1 MNEKQIFKKYL
12 ARYLLIILIVVF
24 CCIPFGAVTYRYIRD
39 YTISSNLNQLEE
51 NVKEI
56 DSQVGKMHMVVTMM
70 GEDPNLLDLKRVNG
84 PLPGKRFL
92 YMKYMRDRLF
102 EIHTI
107 YDFSSMSFLLFTNN
121 PVFVSASQVDDSFY
135 DYYGKFLKCTDMD
148 ADAFRNMIFQAPDL
162 KSLCW
167 RF

>member
-70 GEDPNLLDLKRVNG
+70 GEDSNLLDLKRVNG

-92 YMKYMRDRLF
+92 YMKYMRPF
-102 EIHTI
+102 TI
-107 YDFSSMSFLLFTNN
+107 SLPCPFSYLPTIQFLSLPARSMT
-121 PVFVSASQVDDSFY
+121 VSTTIMENF
-135 DYYGKFLKCTDMD
+135 
-148 ADAFRNMIFQAPDL
+148 
-162 KSLCW
+162 
-167 RF
+167 